1 VSKVGRRIAIQGT
14 VQGVGFRPWVYR
26 VARDQGITGRVRN
39 DARGV
44 VIDAFGEPDRLDA
57 FVARI
62 ESAPPPAARIRD
74 LHTEAIPA
82 ERARGFRIVT
92 SVPGGSRRVTVPPDL
107 ATCPDCEREIFDPR
121 DRRQGYAFTNCT
133 NCGPRFSILRDL
145 PYDRSSTTMARF
157 EMCPACAHEYRSWTN
172 RRFHAQPNA
181 CPACGPRLWAL
192 SADGTLLP
200 AADPI
205 AAAVAY
211 LEAGM
216 VVALKGVGGYHL
228 ACDATSPR
236 AVGRLRQ
243 RKNRDQKPFAVMVR
257 DLAAA
262 RRIARL
268 SEEERALLTSGE
280 RPIVLAQRR
289 ADASLAPEVAPA
301 NPLVGLLLPYSP
313 LHHLLL
319 AAADRPLVMTSGN
332 LAGEPIAYRDDDA
345 FARLG
350 GIADMFLVHDR
361 DIHNRCD
368 DSVARVIAGR
378 PVLLR
383 RSRGYVPRPVPLAR
397 PVERPVLACGGHL
410 KNAFCIAVGDA
421 AYLGPHVGDLESLST
436 VQAFEEAV
444 ERLECL
450 LGVRPE
456 IVAHDLHP
464 GYLSTAYALARR
476 ASMKVGVQHHHA
488 HVASALAEHG
498 LAGPVL
504 GVAYDGTGYGTDGTS
519 WGGELLLSDLESFDR
534 LATFR
539 PLPLPGSDVAMRQ
552 VWRIALA
559 ALDDAYAGQP
569 PLAAIPLFQSIPEGE
584 VAAVR
589 SAAAGAPVLAPLA
602 RGVGRYFDALGALI
616 LGRPHSHHE
625 GQVALEWNLAADAA
639 EKGAYPFLVDRQTT
653 PWVLDLRPMVRA
665 AVEDL
670 LAGRSPAVISGRFH
684 NTLANA
690 TAALVRAAAAQVGRM
705 PVVLT
710 GGVFQNAL
718 LAERVLAALSPEF
731 DVRMHA
737 QVPPGD
743 GGLALGQAL
752 VADAMTRRRAGET
765 ACA

>member
-1 VSKVGRRIAIQGT
+1 MEKVGRRIEIRGT

-26 VARDQGITGRVRN
+26 VAREQGIAGRVSN

-44 VIDAFGEPDRLDA
+44 VIDAFGAADRVDA
-57 FVARI
+57 FVKRLEA
-62 ESAPPPAARIRD
+62 APPPAARIREVR
-74 LHTEAIPA
+74 TEAIPA
-82 ERARGFRIVT
+82 EPARGFRIVP
-92 SVPGGSRRVTVPPDL
+92 SVPGGARRVTVPPDL
-107 ATCPDCEREIFDPR
+107 ATCSECEREVMDPS
-121 DRRQGYAFTNCT
+121 DRRYGYAFTNCT

-145 PYDRSSTTMARF
+145 PYDRASTTMSRF
-157 EMCPACAHEYRSWTN
+157 QMCTECQREYRTFSD

-181 CPACGPRLWAL
+181 CPACGPRLVAL
-192 SADGTLLP
+192 TAEGTLLP
-200 AADPI
+200 ATDAI
-205 AAAVAY
+205 SAAVGY
-211 LEAGM
+211 LDAGL
-216 VVALKGVGGYHL
+216 VVACKGVGGYHL
-228 ACDATSPR
+228 ACDATSAP

-262 RRIARL
+262 RRLARL
-268 SEEERALLTSGE
+268 SGQERALLTSVE
-280 RPIVLAQRR
+280 RPIVLAERR
-289 ADASLAPEVAPA
+289 ADTSLAPEVAPG

-319 AAADRPLVMTSGN
+319 AAAERPLVMTSGN
-332 LAGEPIAYRDDDA
+332 LSGEPIAYRDDDA

-350 GIADMFLVHDR
+350 GIADMFLLHDR
-361 DIHNRCD
+361 EIHNRCD
-368 DSVARVIAGR
+368 DSVTRVIAGR
-378 PVLLR
+378 PVVLR
-383 RSRGYVPRPVPLAR
+383 RSRGYVPRPVTLAR

-444 ERLECL
+444 ERMERL

-456 IVAHDLHP
+456 VVAHDLHP
-464 GYLSTAYALARR
+464 GYLSTAYALARQ
-476 ASMKVGVQHHHA
+476 ATVKVGVQHHHA

-498 LAGPVL
+498 LRGPVL
-504 GVAYDGTGYGTDGTS
+504 GVAYDGTGYGTDGTA
-519 WGGELLLSDLESFDR
+519 WGGELLQADLESFDR

-539 PLPLPGSDVAMRQ
+539 PLPLPGSDVAVRQ

-559 ALDDAYAGQP
+559 ALDDAYAGHP
-569 PLAAIPLFQSIPEGE
+569 PLHEIPLFRSLPEAE
-584 VAAVR
+584 VEAVR
-589 SAAAGAPVLAPLA
+589 RAAAGAPVLSPLA
-602 RGVGRYFDALGALI
+602 RGVGRYFDALGALV
-616 LGRPHSHHE
+616 LGRKHSHHE
-625 GQVALEWNLAADAA
+625 GQVAMEWNLAADPA
-639 EKGAYPFLVDRQTT
+639 ETGAYPFEVDFGTT
-653 PWVLDLRPMVRA
+653 PWTLDLRPVVRA
-665 AVEDL
+665 AVDDL
-670 LAGRSPAVISGRFH
+670 LAGRSPGVISGRFH
-684 NTLANA
+684 HTLARA
-690 TAALVRAAAAQVGRM
+690 TADLVRAAAAQVGRM

-718 LAERVLAALSPEF
+718 LAERVLAALTPEF

-752 VADAMTRRRAGET
+752 VADAMTRRGAGES